1 MSACTS
7 ANTASHSATYSV
19 STGTMRMA
27 SAPPGVTPSDAST
40 APIMAAGAAST
51 PKMNSRVVLS
61 IANSRIGTSDPYSP

>member
-1 MSACTS
+1 
-7 ANTASHSATYSV
+7 
-19 STGTMRMA
+19 MRMA
-27 SAPPGVTPSDAST
+27 SAPPGVTPSDVST